1 MEYLVAAC
9 NEIYKIVL
17 GTVEPSDEE
26 LERVFALACNT
37 FNQLNK
43 DDDFLKARED
53 LARRREENPEAFDAV
68 RELKHFVEGFHV
80 MGSGGQV

>member
-37 FNQLNK
+37 FNQLTK